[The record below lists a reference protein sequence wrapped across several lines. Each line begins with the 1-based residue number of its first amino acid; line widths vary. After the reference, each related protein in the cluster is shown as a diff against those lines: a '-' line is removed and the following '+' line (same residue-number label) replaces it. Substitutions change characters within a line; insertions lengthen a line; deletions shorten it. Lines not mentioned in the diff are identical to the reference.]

1 MKKIFN
7 ILKSPD
13 TLANLLVVLAGV
25 LFYMLLKN
33 IAAVGSAAVWIFHVL
48 WPLIL
53 GLILA
58 YLVSPLSDFLSRKV
72 FGGLRSKKAAQVIG
86 VVSAYLLLLILT
98 GLIVWAIVPQLISSG
113 QLLVGNMEGYFN
125 QSKDFLMRLKE
136 RYDFLNIDIDAL
148 VGSWSELFA
157 NVSNWLLN
165 NFLGL
170 VNASYTLGTKIV
182 NFSLGLVISV
192 YILLDKENIR
202 RISARLRYSLSGEMS
217 FARQNAFLTRCNGIF
232 KSYIV
237 GSILDSLIVG
247 IATFLFMII
256 MGMPY
261 PLLISTIAALTN
273 IIPTFGPIIGAAPC
287 IFVFLLINPVDAFW
301 YLIWVAV
308 IQTVDANVIKPLL
321 FSDSTGL
328 RPLSVLLAIVIGG
341 RLFGLVGMLVG
352 IPVFALLSEMVAGS
366 IDRRLCAKG
375 YDFKAD
381 PAGIVVRK
389 KEPKKKTPKK

>member
-1 MKKIFN
+1 MKKILN

-13 TLANLLVVLAGV
+13 TLANLLVVLAGI
-25 LFYMLLKN
+25 LFYMLIKN
-33 IAAVGSAAVWIFHVL
+33 IAVVGSVAAWIFHVL

-58 YLVSPLSDFLSRKV
+58 YLVSPMSDFFTDKILCKMKR
-72 FGGLRSKKAAQVIG
+72 RKAAQILGVII
-86 VVSAYLLLLILT
+86 AYLLLLVLT

-125 QSKDFLMRLKE
+125 QAKDFLIRLKE
-136 RYDFLNIDIDAL
+136 RYVFLDIDIDAL

-157 NVSNWLLN
+157 KVSNWVLN
-165 NFLGL
+165 NLLGSV
-170 VNASYTLGTKIV
+170 VNASYSLGTKIV

-202 RISARLRYSLSGEMS
+202 CISARWRYSLSSEMAY
-217 FARQNAFLTRCNGIF
+217 ARQNKFMTHCNEIF
-232 KSYIV
+232 KSYIGGNV
-237 GSILDSLIVG
+237 IDTLIIG
-247 IATFLFMII
+247 IATFLFMLI

-261 PLLISTIAALTN
+261 PLLVSTIAAVTN

-287 IFVFLLINPVDAFW
+287 VFIFLLIEPIDALW
-301 YLIWVAV
+301 YLIWVVV
-308 IQTVDANVIKPLL
+308 IQMIDGNVIKPIL

-328 RPLSVLLAIVIGG
+328 SPLSVLLAIVIGG

-352 IPVFALLSEMVAGS
+352 IPVFALISEVVSQS
-366 IDRRLCAKG
+366 IDRRLRAKG
-375 YDFKAD
+375 YDFKED
-381 PAGIVVRK
+381 PAKIIPGK
-389 KEPKKKTPKK
+389 KEPKKKIR